1 MEIINEVYMNVVAYN
16 IIRKVILEPDG
27 VEWKIDRNTC
37 YAHYIVHFKNN
48 HLITITYD
56 INKTTLS
63 SFRSSKYPYLC
74 HADCLRILNALE
86 HADAMKIRNL

>member
-1 MEIINEVYMNVVAYN
+1 MNVVAYN
-16 IIRKVILEPDG
+16 IIRKMVQEPES

-48 HLITITYD
+48 HLITISYD
-56 INKTTLS
+56 ISKKSFS

-74 HADCLRILNALE
+74 HSDCLRIMNALE
-86 HADAMKIRNL
+86 HSDAMKIRNL